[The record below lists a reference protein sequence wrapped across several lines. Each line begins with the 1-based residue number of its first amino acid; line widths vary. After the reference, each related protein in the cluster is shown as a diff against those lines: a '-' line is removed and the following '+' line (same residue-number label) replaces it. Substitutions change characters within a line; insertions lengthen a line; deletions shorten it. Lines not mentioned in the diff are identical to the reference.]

1 MTANEEHDDNSNYEF
16 AYSKDFHVFSSS
28 KRLSRETIEEMSRL
42 RGEPFWMREFRLRS
56 YDKFMSKPTPNWG
69 CDLSKIDFHNI
80 YCHATTSQKGGKKS
94 GGDNVPESVGDMS
107 STFGTTKT
115 EKRKFLARMVIQRES
130 EAVYRNMRENLE
142 KEGVIFI
149 NIETAVKD
157 YPELIEKYFGKV
169 IPPEDN
175 KFAALNSAIW
185 SGGSFIYLPPNVKN
199 KVPIHADYETNAEN
213 SGQFERNLIIADEG
227 AELHYVDGCTPPVHT
242 ASTESLHSAVTEL
255 IAMKSAKIRYVS
267 IQNWS
272 KDVYNLVTKR
282 AYAYEDAT
290 VEWIDGNIGGRLTMK
305 YPSVYMLGR
314 NAHAEIVSFAF
325 AGSGQHQD
333 VGAKAVH
340 LGQNTT
346 SKITSKSISK
356 SSGRTTH
363 RGLIHV
369 GKGAIGAK
377 ADLRFDAL
385 ILDENSRTDM
395 YPYFRVNEK
404 DAMVSYEGAVGG
416 AGVDQI
422 FYLMSRGYSESDAL
436 SMVVE
441 GFIEPFIKELPLE
454 YAVELDRFVK
464 HEMEHPPFNYP
475 ANLTLI

>member
-1 MTANEEHDDNSNYEF
+1 MTANEDNSNYEF
-16 AYSKDFHVFSSS
+16 VYSKDCHLFLRN

-42 RGEPFWMREFRLRS
+42 RGEPYWMREFRLRS

-69 CDLSKIDFHNI
+69 CDLSKIDFTNI
-80 YCHATTSQKGGKKS
+80 YCHATNYEKVGKKS
-94 GGDNVPESVGDMS
+94 VGDNVPESVVGMS
-107 STFGTTKT
+107 GTFGTTKT
-115 EKRKFLARMVIQRES
+115 ERMVFPERMVIQDEF
-130 EAVYRNMRENLE
+130 EVVYRNLRENLE
-142 KEGVIFI
+142 KDGVIFVKI
-149 NIETAVKD
+149 DTAVKD

-175 KFAALNSAIW
+175 KYAALNSAIW
-185 SGGSFIYLPPNVKN
+185 SGGSFIYLPPNVRN
-199 KVPIHADYETNAEN
+199 KVPIHADYEN

-227 AELHYVDGCTPPVHT
+227 AELHYVEGCIPPVHT

-255 IAMKSAKIRYVS
+255 IALKRSKIRYVS

-272 KDVYNLVTKR
+272 KDVCNLATKR

-325 AGSGQHQD
+325 AGSRQHQD
-333 VGAKAVH
+333 LGAKAVH

-346 SKITSKSISK
+346 SKITSKSIGK

-363 RGLIHV
+363 RDLIHV
-369 GKGAIGAK
+369 GNGAIGAK
-377 ADLRFDAL
+377 ADLRCDAL
-385 ILDENSRTDM
+385 ILDENSRTDI
-395 YPYFRVNEK
+395 YPYFKVNEK
-404 DAMVSYEGAVGG
+404 NATVSYEGAVR
-416 AGVDQI
+416 GVIDQT

-441 GFIEPFIKELPLE
+441 GFIEPFIKEFPLE

-464 HEMEHPPFNYP
+464 LEMEHPPFNYP
-475 ANLTLI
+475 AKLT